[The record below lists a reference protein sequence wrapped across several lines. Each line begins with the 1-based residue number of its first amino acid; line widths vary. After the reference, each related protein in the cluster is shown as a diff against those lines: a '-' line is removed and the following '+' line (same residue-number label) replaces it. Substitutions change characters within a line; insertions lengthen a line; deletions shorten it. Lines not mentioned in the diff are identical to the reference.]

1 MIFLGLR
8 MHPLSSFPA
17 ERERLSPLR
26 SWETEKETS
35 AGLML
40 LGWCQSLALKLQ

>member
-1 MIFLGLR
+1 MIKSGLR

-17 ERERLSPLR
+17 EERLSPLR

-40 LGWCQSLALKLQ
+40 LGCCQSRALKLQ